1 MRSRDGIA
9 DFIRLVW
16 TGTRGAFAKAAIL
29 QTLGSLSEI
38 VSILLLIPLL
48 RLLDPSRNEILIDLN
63 RLPLVTSDH
72 VVAITLPMIIG
83 AFVAATILRSLL
95 LETKERYNARVMFGF
110 VADFQHQLFKAVTLT
125 RWQVLGRYR
134 TADLTQVLTSNIDRL
149 LMATHQ
155 LLQLVQS
162 ALMTVI
168 FALASLAISW
178 RMTLAAIVI
187 GVGVFAFTYRA
198 RRRSFEHGQ
207 TVGRQ
212 RRDEFRL
219 VDGFLGG
226 LRTAKLFG
234 LQQQHLS
241 AMDDVLA
248 RIYQHNVQFAS
259 ARARSATIYQTLTA
273 VAVASFIFVALTFQT
288 LELPVLLAMLFLFM
302 RLAPRIMSLHSVS
315 QELAASLGPV
325 SAVVQLLQ
333 ACRENAEQP
342 VQAAGGRDIG
352 LDRGIELSQIE
363 FRYGP
368 EDAPTLDRVSAFI
381 PAHAITAISGPSGS
395 GKSTLLDIISGLLPP
410 GSGKMMVDG
419 LALDD
424 ELMPQWQQHVA
435 LVPQET
441 FLFNDTIAANLR
453 LADESIDDAQ
463 LWRALELAD
472 AAELVRA
479 KPAGLETSVGDRGQ
493 ALSGGERQR
502 IAIAR
507 AVLRRPRL
515 LILDE
520 ATSALDAASEA
531 RVVEAIRSLRGET
544 TIVIVTHRPALLDA
558 ADYVIALEDGK
569 ATSSPLA
576 WEIMD
581 GGKIAI

>member
-48 RLLDPSRNEILIDLN
+48 RLLDPSRNEILVDLN
-63 RLPLVTSDH
+63 RLPFVTSEQ
-72 VVAITLPMIIG
+72 VLAITLPMIIG

-178 RMTLAAIVI
+178 RMTLAAIII

-207 TVGRQ
+207 TVSRQ

-219 VDGFLGG
+219 IDGFLGG

-241 AMDDVLA
+241 AMDEVLA
-248 RIYQHNVQFAS
+248 RIYGHNIEFSS

-288 LELPVLLAMLFLFM
+288 LELPILLAMLFLFM

-325 SAVVQLLQ
+325 SAVVELLQ
-333 ACRENAEQP
+333 TCSANAEQP
-342 VQAAGGRDIG
+342 LQAAGGRAIA

-363 FRYGP
+363 FRYGA

-381 PAHAITAISGPSGS
+381 PAHAITTISGPSGS
-395 GKSTLLDIISGLLPP
+395 GKSTLLDIISGLLAPA
-410 GSGKMMVDG
+410 SGKMMVDG
-419 LALDD
+419 LVLDD
-424 ELMPQWQQHVA
+424 ALMSQWQQHVA

-441 FLFNDTIAANLR
+441 FLFNASIAANLR
-453 LADESIDDAQ
+453 LADETIDDAQ

-479 KPAGLETSVGDRGQ
+479 KPAGLETPVGDRGQ

-520 ATSALDAASEA
+520 ATSALDAASES
-531 RVVEAIRSLRGET
+531 RVVDAIRSLRADM
-544 TIVIVTHRPALLDA
+544 TIVIVTHRPALLEA
-558 ADYVIALEDGK
+558 ADYVIAIEEGR

>member
-1 MRSRDGIA
+1 MRSHDGIA
-9 DFIRLVW
+9 DFVRLVW
-16 TGTRGAFAKAAIL
+16 AGTRGAFAKAAIL

-48 RLLDPSRNEILIDLN
+48 RLLDPARQEILIDFD
-63 RLPLVTSDH
+63 RIPFVVTDQT
-72 VVAITLPMIIG
+72 VAITLPMIIG
-83 AFVAATILRSLL
+83 AFVVATVIRSLL

-110 VADFQHQLFKAVTLT
+110 VADFQHRLFKAVTLT

-134 TADLTQVLTSNIDRL
+134 TADLAQILTSNIDRL
-149 LMATHQ
+149 LLATHQ

-162 ALMTVI
+162 ALMAAI

-187 GVGVFAFTYRA
+187 GVAVFAFTYRA

-234 LQQQHLS
+234 LQKQHLA
-241 AMDDVLA
+241 AMDDVLF
-248 RIYQHNVQFAS
+248 RIYRHNIRFAS

-273 VAVASFIFVALTFQT
+273 IAVASFIFVALTFQT
-288 LELPVLLAMLFLFM
+288 MELPVLLAMLFLFM
-302 RLAPRIMSLHSVS
+302 RLAPRIMALHSVS

-325 SAVVQLLQ
+325 SAVVDLLKT
-333 ACRENAEQP
+333 CRENAEQP
-342 VQAAGGRDIG
+342 AHAPAGREIR
-352 LDRGIELSQIE
+352 LDRGIELSQIR
-363 FRYGP
+363 FHYGD
-368 EDAPTLDRVSAFI
+368 EGMPTLDRISAVI
-381 PAHAITAISGPSGS
+381 PARAITAISGPSGS

-410 GSGKMMVDG
+410 SSGRIAVDG
-419 LALDD
+419 LALDQK
-424 ELMPQWQQHVA
+424 LMPLWQRHVA

-441 FLFNDTIAANLR
+441 FLFNDSIAANLR
-453 LADESIDDAQ
+453 LADADIDDAR
-463 LWRALELAD
+463 LWEALELAD
-472 AAELVRA
+472 AADLVRT
-479 KPAGLETSVGDRGQ
+479 KPAGLETPVGDRGQ

-507 AVLRRPRL
+507 ALLRRPQL

-520 ATSALDAASEA
+520 ATSALDHASEA
-531 RVVEAIRSLRGET
+531 RVVEAMRSLRDHM
-544 TIVIVTHRPALLDA
+544 TIVIVTHRPAMLAA
-558 ADYVIALEDGK
+558 ADHVIGLEAGRT
-569 ATSSPLA
+569 TSRRPGLE
-576 WEIMD
+576 WID
-581 GGKIAI
+581 GGRIAI

>member
-1 MRSRDGIA
+1 VAAGYQAMKLDSHMEARFGPDVGHVIEPSDGVFTSGKIRFRLDRGATRSRRCRSGTVHVLDRGAANGFTAYAAADALQALIRFLLLPAPRTGRDRQRPVGGALCKGGGARSACARVGRLTVRNGLDTLSELAPFLSHADRRATMRSRDGIA

-48 RLLDPSRNEILIDLN
+48 RLLDPSRNEILVDLN
-63 RLPLVTSDH
+63 WLPFVASDQAL
-72 VVAITLPMIIG
+72 AITLPMIIG

-241 AMDDVLA
+241 AMDEVLA
-248 RIYQHNVQFAS
+248 RIYRPQYRPVCVG
-259 ARARSATIYQTLTA
+259 ARAQRDNLSDAD
-273 VAVASFIFVALTFQT
+273 
-288 LELPVLLAMLFLFM
+288 
-302 RLAPRIMSLHSVS
+302 R
-315 QELAASLGPV
+315 G
-325 SAVVQLLQ
+325 
-333 ACRENAEQP
+333 
-342 VQAAGGRDIG
+342 GGRQLHLRRADLPDARTPHTARHAVPVHASRAAHHVAAFG
-352 LDRGIELSQIE
+352 QPGTRRQPRPGQRRRPSFCRPAAKTPSSPCRRRAAATSRLDRGIELSQIE

-410 GSGKMMVDG
+410 ASGKMMVDG

-424 ELMPQWQQHVA
+424 E
-435 LVPQET
+435 
-441 FLFNDTIAANLR
+441 R
-453 LADESIDDAQ
+453 
-463 LWRALELAD
+463 
-472 AAELVRA
+472 
-479 KPAGLETSVGDRGQ
+479 
-493 ALSGGERQR
+493 
-502 IAIAR
+502 
-507 AVLRRPRL
+507 
-515 LILDE
+515 
-520 ATSALDAASEA
+520 
-531 RVVEAIRSLRGET
+531 
-544 TIVIVTHRPALLDA
+544 
-558 ADYVIALEDGK
+558 
-569 ATSSPLA
+569 
-576 WEIMD
+576 
-581 GGKIAI
+581 

>member
-1 MRSRDGIA
+1 MRSHDGIA

-16 TGTRGAFAKAAIL
+16 SGTRGAFAKAAIL

-48 RLLDPSRNEILIDLN
+48 RLLDPSRNEILIDLS
-63 RLPLVTSDH
+63 RFPLAPAGH
-72 VVAITLPMIIG
+72 AVAITLPMIIG
-83 AFVAATILRSLL
+83 AFVAATVIRSLL

-110 VADFQHQLFKAVTLT
+110 VADFQHRLFKAVTLT

-178 RMTLAAIVI
+178 RMTLAAVVI
-187 GVGVFAFTYRA
+187 GVGVFTFTYRA

-234 LQQQHLS
+234 LQKQHLA
-241 AMDDVLA
+241 AMDDVLF
-248 RIYQHNVQFAS
+248 RIYRHNIRFS
-259 ARARSATIYQTLTA
+259 TARARSATIYQTLTA
-273 VAVASFIFVALTFQT
+273 VAVASFIFFALTFQT
-288 LELPVLLAMLFLFM
+288 IELPVLLAMLFLFM
-302 RLAPRIMSLHSVS
+302 RLAPRIMALHSVS

-325 SAVVQLLQ
+325 SAVVQLLKT
-333 ACRENAEQP
+333 CRENAEQP
-342 VQAAGGRDIG
+342 VQSEGGIDIR
-352 LDRGIELSQIE
+352 LERGIELAQIR
-363 FRYGP
+363 FQYGP
-368 EDAPTLDRVSAFI
+368 DEAPTLDRVSAFV

-410 GSGKMMVDG
+410 VSGKIMVDG
-419 LALDD
+419 VALEG
-424 ELMPQWQQHVA
+424 ELMPQWQRHVA

-453 LADESIDDAQ
+453 LADNKIDDEQ
-463 LWRALELAD
+463 LWWALELAD
-472 AAELVRA
+472 AADLVRA
-479 KPAGLETSVGDRGQ
+479 KPAGLETPVGDRGQ

-507 AVLRRPRL
+507 ALLRRPRL

-520 ATSALDAASEA
+520 ATSALDSASEA
-531 RVVEAIRSLRGET
+531 RVVEAIRSLRGEM
-544 TIVIVTHRPALLDA
+544 TIIIVTHRPALLDA
-558 ADYVIALEDGK
+558 ADYVIALEEGR

-576 WEIMD
+576 WEVMD

>member
-1 MRSRDGIA
+1 MRSHDGIA
-9 DFIRLVW
+9 DFVRLVW
-16 TGTRGAFAKAAIL
+16 AGTRGAFAKAAIL

-48 RLLDPSRNEILIDLN
+48 RLLDPARHEIRIDLD
-63 RLPLVTSDH
+63 RIPLVVTDQS
-72 VVAITLPMIIG
+72 VAITLPMIVG
-83 AFVAATILRSLL
+83 AFVVATVVRSLL

-110 VADFQHQLFKAVTLT
+110 VADFQHRLFKAVTLT
-125 RWQVLGRYR
+125 RWQILGRYR
-134 TADLTQVLTSNIDRL
+134 AADLAQILTSNIDRL
-149 LMATHQ
+149 LLATHQ

-162 ALMTVI
+162 ALMAAI

-187 GVGVFAFTYRA
+187 GVAVFAFTYRA

-207 TVGRQ
+207 SVGRQ

-234 LQQQHLS
+234 LQSQHLA
-241 AMDDVLA
+241 AMDDVLF
-248 RIYQHNVQFAS
+248 RIYRHNIRFAS

-273 VAVASFIFVALTFQT
+273 IAVASFIYFALTFQT
-288 LELPVLLAMLFLFM
+288 IEFPVLLAMLFLFM
-302 RLAPRIMSLHSVS
+302 RLAPRIMALHSVS

-325 SAVVQLLQ
+325 TTVVELLKT
-333 ACRENAEQP
+333 CRENAEQP
-342 VQAAGGRDIG
+342 AHVPAARDIR
-352 LDRGIELSQIE
+352 LDRGIELSQIR
-363 FRYGP
+363 FHYG
-368 EDAPTLDRVSAFI
+368 EEGAPALDRISAVI
-381 PAHAITAISGPSGS
+381 PARAITAISGPSGS

-410 GSGKMMVDG
+410 SSGRIAVDG
-419 LALDD
+419 LALDQN
-424 ELMPQWQQHVA
+424 LMPLWQRHVA

-441 FLFNDTIAANLR
+441 FLFNDSIAANLR
-453 LADESIDDAQ
+453 LADPDIDDGQ
-463 LWRALELAD
+463 LWKALELAD

-479 KPAGLETSVGDRGQ
+479 KPAGLETPVGDRGQ

-507 AVLRRPRL
+507 ALLRRPRL

-520 ATSALDAASEA
+520 ATSALDSASEA
-531 RVVEAIRSLRGET
+531 RVVEAMRSLRGQM
-544 TIVIVTHRPALLDA
+544 TIVIVTHRPAVLAA
-558 ADYVIALEDGK
+558 ADYVIEVESGRTTSKPPALE
-569 ATSSPLA
+569 
-576 WEIMD
+576 WMD